1 MNTPDYP
8 LPNNNRSKS
17 DHSDNAEIVD
27 EKKQSKE
34 AADLIRQKIN
44 NLYSH
49 EPSAKAE
56 AQEIAKQGKP
66 LSKHQHYMFELSNSG
81 KSVAEIQTAWHEY
94 YQNLSDA
101 DKREVWDEFYSQ
113 NKNFSTNAI
122 QHKDN
127 DVTAVNIPAHETQLP
142 HTQHHKT
149 PSRSHKRRSIA
160 DYKHD
165 IERQS
170 KVKQKL
176 SAKHHFQS
184 LIFGIGTGAFVVIL
198 LLFGFFNERFIAPFI
213 TPSRQVNS
221 TPIIS
226 DPNSKATSNS
236 PLIIIPKINVEI
248 PVVYDAVSTAEAD
261 MQKAL
266 ERGVVHYATTPTP
279 GQKGNVAIFG
289 HSSNN
294 IFNPGKY
301 KFAFVLLSKLE
312 NGDLF
317 YLDKGGKR
325 FVYKIYKKRIVEPT
339 EVSVLDTADKPDT
352 ATLIT
357 CDPPGT
363 SLKRLVVVGEQISP
377 SPTANVASSTV
388 KTKSKPATIPSNA
401 PSLWQRFVDWL

>member
-1 MNTPDYP
+1 MDT
-8 LPNNNRSKS
+8 SKQHHKS
-17 DHSDNAEIVD
+17 SD
-27 EKKQSKE
+27 EKDQAKQ
-34 AADLIRQKIN
+34 AADLIRQKLDK
-44 NLYSH
+44 LYSH

-56 AQEIAKQGKP
+56 LNDIAEQGKAP
-66 LSKHQHYMFELSNSG
+66 SKHQQYMVELSSSG
-81 KSVAEIQTAWHEY
+81 KTVAQIQTAWHEY
-94 YQNLSDA
+94 YQNLSD
-101 DKREVWDEFYSQ
+101 DEKMEVWDEFYGMNQPATPKAKPEPRVHQSD
-113 NKNFSTNAI
+113 SG
-122 QHKDN
+122 
-127 DVTAVNIPAHETQLP
+127 VTAVHMPIPETAARSASKLP
-142 HTQHHKT
+142 RRAGYARKQA
-149 PSRSHKRRSIA
+149 PSTVA

-165 IERQS
+165 IAQRT

-176 SAKHHFQS
+176 TAKHHFQS
-184 LIFGIGTGAFVVIL
+184 LVFGLAAGSFVVLL

-226 DPNSKATSNS
+226 DPNSTSISKN
-236 PLIIIPKINVEI
+236 PRIIIPKINVEI
-248 PVVYDAVSTAEAD
+248 PVIYDEPSIAEPAVE
-261 MQKAL
+261 KAL
-266 ERGVVHYATTPTP
+266 ERGVVHYANTPNP
-279 GQKGNVAIFG
+279 GQRGNVVIFG

-325 FVYKIYKKRIVEPT
+325 YVYQVYKKRIVQPT
-339 EVSVLDTADKPDT
+339 EVSVLETADKPDT

-363 SLKRLVVVGEQISP
+363 SLHRLVVTGEQISP
-377 SPTANVASSTV
+377 SPTKNVASTASNATAQ
-388 KTKSKPATIPSNA
+388 PATLPSNS